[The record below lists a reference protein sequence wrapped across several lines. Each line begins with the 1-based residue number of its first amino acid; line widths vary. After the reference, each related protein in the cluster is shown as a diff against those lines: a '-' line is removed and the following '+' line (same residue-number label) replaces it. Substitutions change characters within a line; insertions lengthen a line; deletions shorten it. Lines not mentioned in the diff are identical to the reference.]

1 MGAVTAMMYLGKT
14 IEVKAAIFDSPF
26 RSLKSYIEYVAG
38 KNYKIPMFVLAGAL
52 KIIASTIESKAN
64 FSIYNINPLKY
75 SVPGLICPA
84 FFIVSTDDE
93 VIPA

>member
-1 MGAVTAMMYLGKT
+1 
-14 IEVKAAIFDSPF
+14 
-26 RSLKSYIEYVAG
+26 
-38 KNYKIPMFVLAGAL
+38 MFVLAGAL
-52 KIIASTIESKAN
+52 KIIASTIEAKAN

-84 FFIVSTDDE
+84 FFIVSADDE